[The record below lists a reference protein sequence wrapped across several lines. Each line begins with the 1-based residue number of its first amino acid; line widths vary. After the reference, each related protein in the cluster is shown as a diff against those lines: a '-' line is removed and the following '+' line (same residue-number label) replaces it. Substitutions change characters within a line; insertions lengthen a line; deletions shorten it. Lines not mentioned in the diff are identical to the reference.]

1 VVLSPL
7 HLHFLSFLFCEII
20 FKRYLQ
26 KPILYLYQN
35 FKISFIHKKFSTLK
49 MNRNSIKDLK
59 NIFSA
64 KEQLTIGQQLNIRGG
79 DGEDDEDKR
88 RDGAKCMPVGTP
100 PPPPPPV
107 KTTMSTQIP

>member
-1 VVLSPL
+1 
-7 HLHFLSFLFCEII
+7 
-20 FKRYLQ
+20 
-26 KPILYLYQN
+26 
-35 FKISFIHKKFSTLK
+35 

-88 RDGAKCMPVGTP
+88 RDGYRCAGTGTTTTDPKATTP
-100 PPPPPPV
+100 PPVTKPG
-107 KTTMSTQIP
+107 I

>member
-1 VVLSPL
+1 M
-7 HLHFLSFLFCEII
+7 
-20 FKRYLQ
+20 
-26 KPILYLYQN
+26 
-35 FKISFIHKKFSTLK
+35 

-88 RDGAKCMPVGTP
+88 RDGARMCPPVNSGTGTKTP
-100 PPPPPPV
+100 PPPPPPTV
-107 KTTMSTQIP
+107 KPVN

>member
-1 VVLSPL
+1 
-7 HLHFLSFLFCEII
+7 
-20 FKRYLQ
+20 
-26 KPILYLYQN
+26 
-35 FKISFIHKKFSTLK
+35 

-88 RDGAKCMPVGTP
+88 REGARSASTSGSTTTTSETTSTA
-100 PPPPPPV
+100 V
-107 KTTMSTQIP
+107 KPGV